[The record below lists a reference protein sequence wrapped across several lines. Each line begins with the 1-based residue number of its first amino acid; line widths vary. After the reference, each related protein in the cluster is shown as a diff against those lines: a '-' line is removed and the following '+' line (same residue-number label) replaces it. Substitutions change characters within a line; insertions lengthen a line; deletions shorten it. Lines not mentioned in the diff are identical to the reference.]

1 MEEMFNVHIDLNVK
15 KSQHVK
21 QIFPTSVNWDK
32 SVYLKF
38 WAVTKKKQ
46 LKISRNTAMH
56 PWPHPSSFIKTETC
70 SWLELQGGLCTE
82 FLLYIKLQNLSEHME
97 GKNVMSSWK
106 LYLGKWLTLWWGRRD
121 LKDWGLGWDPVHI
134 RLKSW
139 FKLPT
144 WKQMV

>member
-1 MEEMFNVHIDLNVK
+1 MLNIFKKVEEMVNVHIDLNVK

-21 QIFPTSVNWDK
+21 QIFPTSINWDK

-82 FLLYIKLQNLSEHME
+82 FLLYIKIQNLSEHME
-97 GKNVMSSWK
+97 DKNVILKALPGKMINPLMREKGFEGLRFGMGSSPHQVK
-106 LYLGKWLTLWWGRRD
+106 IL
-121 LKDWGLGWDPVHI
+121 V
-134 RLKSW
+134 
-139 FKLPT
+139 
-144 WKQMV
+144 